1 MKIVIISILFYLE
14 EFNHKSLALSL
25 YTLDFQFNF
34 FLNALLY
41 TDDIVSEKYHNNG
54 QLDIFTSL
62 FLSLTS
68 NIFSFIIMHF
78 IEKLAS
84 FSEYLSKMVNE
95 IKDKYEYILT
105 FKKLYLVLKIQISF
119 FFIINFILSLFF
131 TFYLLIFCEIYN
143 NSQISLLINYIMGI
157 IESLVYSL
165 GVSFIICILRYLG
178 LKLKMKALYRTSVYL
193 NQSL

>member
-54 QLDIFTSL
+54 QLDIFTTI
-62 FLSLTS
+62 FLSLIS

-78 IEKLAS
+78 IEKLVS
-84 FSEYLSKMVNE
+84 FKEYLSKMVNE

-131 TFYLLIFCEIYN
+131 TIYILIFCKIYN
-143 NSQISLLINYIMGI
+143 NSQISLFINYIMGI
-157 IESLVYSL
+157 VESLVYSV
-165 GVSFIICILRYLG
+165 GVSLIICILRYLG
-178 LKLKMKALYRTSVYL
+178 LKL
-193 NQSL
+193 